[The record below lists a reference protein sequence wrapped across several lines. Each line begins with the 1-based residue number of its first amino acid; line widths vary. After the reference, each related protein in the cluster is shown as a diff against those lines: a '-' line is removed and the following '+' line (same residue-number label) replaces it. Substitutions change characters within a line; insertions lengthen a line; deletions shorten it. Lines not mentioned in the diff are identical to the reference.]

1 VPLSVDDLGI
11 DLPGR
16 HIGIAADILI
26 NEPLVVPQV
35 QVGLSPVD
43 RDEYLPMLIGTHRSG
58 IDVQVRIEL
67 LDGNLQ
73 PSRLQD
79 TPESGGRDSFAN

>member
-1 VPLSVDDLGI
+1 
-11 DLPGR
+11 
-16 HIGIAADILI
+16 
-26 NEPLVVPQV
+26 
-35 QVGLSPVD
+35 
-43 RDEYLPMLIGTHRSG
+43 MLIGTHRSG

-79 TPESGGRDSFAN
+79 APESGGRDSFAN